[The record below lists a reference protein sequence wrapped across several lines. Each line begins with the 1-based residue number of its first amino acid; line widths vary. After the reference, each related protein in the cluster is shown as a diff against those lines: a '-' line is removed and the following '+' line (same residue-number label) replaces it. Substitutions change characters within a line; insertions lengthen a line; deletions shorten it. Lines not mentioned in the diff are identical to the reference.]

1 MRITL
6 FLLSCLGCFS
16 VFSQNTFEWYNTA
29 LPFEQRVKSL
39 VSQMTLEEKISQMQY
54 LSKKIERLNIP
65 AYNWWNEALHG
76 VAYNGRATC
85 FPQAIGMAATWD
97 NELIFQVADIISTE
111 GRAKFYDGQIN
122 QKPNHF
128 GGLPGLTFWSPNIN
142 IFRDPRWGRGQ
153 ETYGEDPFLTSRMA
167 VSFIKGIQGN
177 DKKYFKAIA
186 TPKHY
191 AIHSGPE
198 AIRHSFN
205 AITSRRDL
213 YETYLPAFE
222 AGVKEGKAWSVMSAY
237 NAYLG
242 ESCTASYFLLKETLR
257 NEWGFNGYVVS
268 DCSAIGDIYNNHK
281 ITSNKALACS
291 MALKAGCD
299 LDCGDEYK
307 FLKEAYDKG
316 YITDKDIN
324 TSVSRLMMAR
334 MKLGLFDDISAVP
347 YSSIKPADY
356 DKEESRKMA
365 RTMAQKSMVLL
376 KNELLP
382 LSKKKYKKIAV
393 IGPYINREDIMLG
406 NYHAVPS
413 STVTF
418 LQGIVNAVGKER
430 VLSAEGIVPWDN
442 RPDKR
447 GHPYDIAYHSD
458 TTDAYKNKLHDK
470 ALDIA
475 KKSNLIIAFMG
486 ISSSLEGEE
495 MPTVK
500 TTGFDRGDRTT
511 IDLPEEQGKLLKELK
526 ATGKPVV
533 LVLTSGSALA
543 INWEKENIPS
553 ILQAWFPGEEGGN
566 AAADVLFG
574 NYNPA
579 GRLPVTFYK
588 SLSDLPPFENYFMEN
603 RTYRYFKGKPLF
615 PFGYGL
621 SYTKFDY
628 SGLKLSKAAMGKSDS
643 LTVELNVRNSGVY
656 DGDEVVQLYIKN
668 LSTKNPQPNKSLK
681 GFKRISLKK
690 GESKPVTFL
699 IHARDVKYF
708 DERED
713 AYIVEA
719 CQYEMQVG
727 ASSEDIRLK
736 GTFDIK

>member
-1 MRITL
+1 MRLIICIFS
-6 FLLSCLGCFS
+6 FLSWFCS
-16 VFSQNTFEWYNTA
+16 FSQHASEWHNA
-29 LPFEQRVKSL
+29 SLPFEQRVKSL
-39 VSQMTLEEKISQMQY
+39 VSQMTLEEKISQMKY
-54 LSKKIERLNIP
+54 LSEKIERLKIP

-76 VAYNGRATC
+76 VAYNGTATC

-97 NELIFQVADIISTE
+97 SDLLFQAASLISTE

-128 GGLPGLTFWSPNIN
+128 NGLPGLTFWSPNIN

-153 ETYGEDPFLTSRMA
+153 ETYGEDPFLTSRLA
-167 VSFIKGIQGN
+167 VAFIKGIQGD
-177 DKKYFKAIA
+177 DKKYLKAVA

-205 AITSRRDL
+205 AVTSRRDL

-222 AGVKEGKAWSVMSAY
+222 ASVKEGKAGSVMSAY

-257 NEWGFNGYVVS
+257 NEWGFKGYVVS
-268 DCSAIGDIYNNHK
+268 DCGAVGDIYNNHK
-281 ITSNKALACS
+281 ITANQALGCS

-307 FLKEAYDKG
+307 FLKDAYAKG

-334 MKLGLFDDISAVP
+334 MKLGLFDEASAVP

-356 DKEESRKMA
+356 DKEEGRKMA

-382 LSKKKYKKIAV
+382 LSKSKYKKIAV
-393 IGPYINREDIMLG
+393 IGPYINREDIMWG

-418 LQGIVNAVGKER
+418 LQGIINIAGKER
-430 VLSAEGIVPWDN
+430 VMAAEGVIPWDN

-458 TTDAYKNKLHDK
+458 VSDAYKNKAHDE
-470 ALDIA
+470 ALAIA
-475 KKSNLIIAFMG
+475 KQSDIIIAFMG

-495 MPTVK
+495 MPSVK
-500 TTGFDRGDRTT
+500 TEGFDRGDRTS
-511 IDLPEEQGKLLKELK
+511 IDLPKEQEKLLKDLK
-526 ATGKPVV
+526 ATGKPIV

-543 INWEKENIPS
+543 VNWEKENIPS

-566 AAADVLFG
+566 AVADVLFG
-574 NYNPA
+574 DYNPA
-579 GRLPVTFYK
+579 GRLPVTYYK
-588 SLSDLPPFENYFMEN
+588 SLADIPPFENYFMEN
-603 RTYRYFKGKPLF
+603 RTYRYFKGVPLF
-615 PFGYGL
+615 PFGHGL

-628 SGLKLSKAAMGKSDS
+628 AELKISKPAIGKEDS
-643 LTVELNVRNSGVY
+643 LMAELNVKNSGLR
-656 DGDEVVQLYIKN
+656 DGDEVVQLYVKN
-668 LSTKNPQPNKSLK
+668 LSSKNPQPNKSLK

-690 GESKPVTFL
+690 GESKTVAFW
-699 IHARDVKYF
+699 IRARDVKYF
-708 DERED
+708 DEQQDEY
-713 AYIVEA
+713 AIEA
-719 CQYEMQVG
+719 CKYEIQAG
-727 ASSEDIRLK
+727 ASSEDIRLR